1 MPNVSFS
8 GLLIVT
14 VVAFA
19 APLLLGLT
27 PARRLPAIVLEIV
40 AGIIIG
46 PSVLGWV
53 KVDLPLSILSV
64 LGLAF
69 LLFLAGLEVE
79 LERLRGR
86 LLMYVSL
93 AFLLSL
99 GLALLVGIGLYV
111 AGQVVS
117 PLLIAII
124 LVATALGVVVPVL
137 EDAGE
142 SSTDFGHLAIA
153 GAMFAEF
160 GSIIL
165 LSLFF
170 SREATGTATKLVLLG
185 GFTLLAAGF
194 AFVVLHLERSTRIAA
209 VLLRLQDTTAQ
220 IRVRGAFMLL
230 VAFAALA
237 AVLGLETILGAFI
250 AGVILRLVDRDR
262 MMTHPEFRQKLEAI
276 GFGVFIPVFFVASGI
291 QFDLAALFS
300 SPATIL
306 RVPLFLVALVLV
318 RGVPALLYRPLVGS
332 RRSVVAGLLQAT
344 SLTFIVAASQIGVEL
359 GLITKATGAA
369 LIGAGLL
376 SVLIF
381 PLIALTLL
389 RRDGSTS
396 VMVSPGQD
404 EGEEHAGE
412 RGEFLPCRR
421 GIRVYEISA

>member
-8 GLLIVT
+8 GLLIVA

-19 APLLLGLT
+19 APLLLALT

-40 AGIIIG
+40 AGIVIG

-53 KVDLPLSILSV
+53 GWVKVDLPISILSV

-86 LLMYVSL
+86 LLVFVSS
-93 AFLLSL
+93 AFLLSF
-99 GLALLVGIGLYV
+99 GLALLVGYGLYV

-124 LVATALGVVVPVL
+124 LVATGLGIVIPVL
-137 EDAGE
+137 KDAGE
-142 SSTDFGHLAIA
+142 SASDFGQLVIA

-165 LSLFF
+165 LTLFF
-170 SREATGTATKLVLLG
+170 SREATSTVTKLVLLG
-185 GFTLLAAGF
+185 GFALLAAGF
-194 AFVVLHLERSTRIAA
+194 VFVILRLERSKRITA

-237 AVLGLETILGAFI
+237 AVLGLETILGAFV

-262 MMTHPEFRQKLEAI
+262 MMTHPELRQKLEAI
-276 GFGVFIPVFFVASGI
+276 GFGVFIPVFFVTSGI

-300 SPATIL
+300 SPSTIL
-306 RVPLFLVALVLV
+306 RVPIFLVALLLV
-318 RGVPALLYRPLVGS
+318 RGIPALLYRPLAGS

-344 SLTFIVAASQIGVEL
+344 SLSFIVAASQIGMEL

-369 LIGAGLL
+369 LIAAGLL

-381 PLIALTLL
+381 PLLALTIL
-389 RRDGSTS
+389 RRAEEVST
-396 VMVSPGQD
+396 PAP
-404 EGEEHAGE
+404 E
-412 RGEFLPCRR
+412 
-421 GIRVYEISA
+421 

>member
-8 GLLIVT
+8 GLLIVAI
-14 VVAFA
+14 VAFL

-53 KVDLPLSILSV
+53 KVDLPISILSV

-86 LLMYVSL
+86 LLVFVGSG
-93 AFLLSL
+93 FLLSL
-99 GLALLVGIGLYV
+99 GLALLVGYGLYV

-124 LVATALGVVVPVL
+124 LVATGLGIVIPVL
-137 EDAGE
+137 KDAGE
-142 SSTDFGHLAIA
+142 SDSDFGQLVIA

-170 SREATGTATKLVLLG
+170 SREATSTTTKLVLLG
-185 GFTLLAAGF
+185 GFVLLAAGL
-194 AFVVLHLERSTRIAA
+194 AFVVLRLERSMRIAA

-230 VAFAALA
+230 VAFVALA
-237 AVLGLETILGAFI
+237 SLLGLETILGAFV
-250 AGVILRLVDRDR
+250 AGVILRFVDGDR
-262 MMTHPEFRQKLEAI
+262 MMTHPQFRHKLEAV
-276 GFGVFIPVFFVASGI
+276 GFGVFIPVFFVTSGI
-291 QFDLAALFS
+291 RFDLAALIS

-306 RVPLFLVALVLV
+306 RVPVFLVALLLV

-344 SLTFIVAASQIGVEL
+344 SLSFIVAASQIGLEL

-369 LIGAGLL
+369 LIAAGLL

-381 PLIALTLL
+381 PLLALTIL
-389 RRDGSTS
+389 RRAETVSTA
-396 VMVSPGQD
+396 VPKQQV
-404 EGEEHAGE
+404 
-412 RGEFLPCRR
+412 
-421 GIRVYEISA
+421 

>member
-1 MPNVSFS
+1 MPNISFS
-8 GLLIVT
+8 GLLIVAI
-14 VVAFA
+14 VAFL
-19 APLLLGLT
+19 APLLLALT

-53 KVDLPLSILSV
+53 KVDLPISILSI

-86 LLMYVSL
+86 LLVFVGL
-93 AFLLSL
+93 AFLISL
-99 GLALLVGIGLYV
+99 GLALLVGYGLYA

-124 LVATALGVVVPVL
+124 LVATALGIVIPVL
-137 EDAGE
+137 KDAGE
-142 SSTDFGHLAIA
+142 SASDFGQLVIA

-165 LSLFF
+165 LTLLF
-170 SREATGTATKLVLLG
+170 SREATNTATKLVLLG
-185 GFTLLAAGF
+185 GFALLAAGF
-194 AFVVLHLERSTRIAA
+194 IFVILRLERSKRITA

-230 VAFAALA
+230 VAFVVLA

-250 AGVILRLVDRDR
+250 AGVILRLVDGDQ

-276 GFGVFIPVFFVASGI
+276 GFGVFIPVFFVTSGI
-291 QFDLAALFS
+291 RFDLAALFS
-300 SPATIL
+300 SPSTIL
-306 RVPLFLVALVLV
+306 RVPIFLVGLLLV

-344 SLTFIVAASQIGVEL
+344 SLTFIVAASQIGLEL

-369 LIGAGLL
+369 LIAAGLL

-381 PLIALTLL
+381 PIIALTLL
-389 RRDGSTS
+389 RRTEMAP
-396 VMVSPGQD
+396 VPMQ
-404 EGEEHAGE
+404 EK
-412 RGEFLPCRR
+412 
-421 GIRVYEISA
+421 I

>member
-8 GLLIVT
+8 GLLIVAI
-14 VVAFA
+14 VAFL
-19 APLLLGLT
+19 APLLLDLT

-40 AGIIIG
+40 AGISIG

-53 KVDLPLSILSV
+53 KVDLPISILSV

-86 LLMYVSL
+86 LLVFVGSG
-93 AFLLSL
+93 FLLSS
-99 GLALLVGIGLYV
+99 GLALLVGYGLYV

-124 LVATALGVVVPVL
+124 LVATGLGIVIPVL
-137 EDAGE
+137 KDAGE
-142 SSTDFGHLAIA
+142 SSSDFGQLVVA

-170 SREATGTATKLVLLG
+170 SREATSTATKLVLLG
-185 GFTLLAAGF
+185 GFVLLAVGF
-194 AFVVLHLERSTRIAA
+194 AFVVLRLERSMRIAA

-230 VAFAALA
+230 VAFVALA
-237 AVLGLETILGAFI
+237 SLLGLETILGAFV
-250 AGVILRLVDRDR
+250 AGVILRLVDGDQ
-262 MMTHPEFRQKLEAI
+262 MMTHPQFRQKLEAI
-276 GFGVFIPVFFVASGI
+276 GFGVFIPVFFVTSGI
-291 QFDLAALFS
+291 RFDLAALFS
-300 SPATIL
+300 SPSTIL
-306 RVPLFLVALVLV
+306 RVPVFLVALLLV

-332 RRSVVAGLLQAT
+332 RRAVVAGLLQAT
-344 SLTFIVAASQIGVEL
+344 SLSFIVAASQIGMEL

-369 LIGAGLL
+369 LIAAGLL

-381 PLIALTLL
+381 PLLALTVL
-389 RRDGSTS
+389 RRA
-396 VMVSPGQD
+396 GQFP
-404 EGEEHAGE
+404 
-412 RGEFLPCRR
+412 RQYLSR
-421 GIRVYEISA
+421 SN